1 MQFLA
6 DSNGHILSWKIN
18 FLEVW
23 MDIYTTQSWIRK
35 QNSNFLV
42 RKELFE
48 YIFDGKII
56 QEPRPN
62 LSANKLI
69 LLNDIE
75 IKKLNEWFSLNYKS
89 TLKNIIAIIKGN
101 NPGG

>member
-1 MQFLA
+1 MHIDDEEKLYKFEYNIQTKNYFDDKSNSARLRGILQFLV

-35 QNSNFLV
+35 HNSNFLV

-48 YIFDGKII
+48 YIFDD
-56 QEPRPN
+56 E
-62 LSANKLI
+62 SKLEF
-69 LLNDIE
+69 LTFE
-75 IKKLNEWFSLNYKS
+75 
-89 TLKNIIAIIKGN
+89 
-101 NPGG
+101 